1 MSPGATQRG
10 MLNVAKEFLY
20 HLHNCV
26 NTQIQ
31 MCCWA
36 SGICVWDAAGKDM
49 VQGTQGTKVWF
60 VDEEEKVR
68 KLGRDFYKKQL

>member
-1 MSPGATQRG
+1 
-10 MLNVAKEFLY
+10 
-20 HLHNCV
+20 
-26 NTQIQ
+26 
-31 MCCWA
+31 
-36 SGICVWDAAGKDM
+36 M